1 MNKKYLVIDENDLDR
16 IVPAQI
22 FLFKKLCQDLRI
34 VFDADEA
41 YNLRSNQ
48 LEYLCLD
55 MKDALELYACYN
67 SLVNAFFDAS
77 SVQLEI
83 HFTNDLM
90 SDIQGIF
97 WAIIG
102 ADIESNDPMSLELN
116 EYGNRLVDNDVIP
129 TILLIDMY

>member
-22 FLFKKLCQDLRI
+22 FLFKKLCQKLRI

-48 LEYLCLD
+48 LEDLCLD
-55 MKDALELYACYN
+55 MKDALELYTCYS
-67 SLVNAFFDAS
+67 SLVDAFFDAS

-83 HFTNDLM
+83 HITNDLM
-90 SDIQGIF
+90 TDIQGIF
-97 WAIIG
+97 WVIVG
-102 ADIESNDPMSLELN
+102 ADIESDEPMSLELN

-129 TILLIDMY
+129 TILLIEMY